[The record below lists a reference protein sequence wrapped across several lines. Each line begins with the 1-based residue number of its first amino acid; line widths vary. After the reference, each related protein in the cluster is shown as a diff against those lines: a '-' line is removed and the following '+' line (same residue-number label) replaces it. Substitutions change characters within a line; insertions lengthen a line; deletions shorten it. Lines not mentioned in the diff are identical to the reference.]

1 MADIITYKS
10 WKLLTCVCL
19 LVLAGVDLCPVLPVG
34 SNLCDILNTVA
45 CKEEQEAALKQ
56 LRRNMN
62 FKATP
67 MPNFYHEGPP
77 PKTELKKVP
86 PTRAKSPK
94 LGRRKSCS
102 DAHNSSPG
110 DGNSKFS
117 PIVNRRSLDS
127 GKDASNQL
135 APRPELLVKPPKMKA
150 NTAASNRNP
159 DPIQMKLS

>member
-1 MADIITYKS
+1 
-10 WKLLTCVCL
+10 
-19 LVLAGVDLCPVLPVG
+19 
-34 SNLCDILNTVA
+34 
-45 CKEEQEAALKQ
+45 
-56 LRRNMN
+56 MN

-127 GKDASNQL
+127 GKDASKSTGPK
-135 APRPELLVKPPKMKA
+135 ARTPRKAAKDESEHGGLESEPRSYTNEAELETSDA
-150 NTAASNRNP
+150 ITAQS
-159 DPIQMKLS
+159 